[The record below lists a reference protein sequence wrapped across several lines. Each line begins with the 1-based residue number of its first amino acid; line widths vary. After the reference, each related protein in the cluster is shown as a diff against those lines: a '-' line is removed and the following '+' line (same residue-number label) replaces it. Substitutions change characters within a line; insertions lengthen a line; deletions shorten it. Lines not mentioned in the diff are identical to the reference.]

1 MYFWRVGNFLVYS
14 SAKVCRLVL
23 DNSACPG
30 NQRFKLKP
38 FRTVTPYTGYRSR
51 SVTISQ
57 LFFSEFCRLSFC
69 GRHEPYLCPQP
80 RVPLLIHLSNA
91 TQTPRFPSY
100 TTFFGMFLLCISL
113 GWTRIMTNAWDA
125 SISCFQ
131 PYAPIGAQRVLSGTA
146 GCCTIELPIKIWTL
160 LQNTWYNY
168 LLSEG
173 KCIGFSNTKDLLL
186 VCPSRQMPKQNLLCM
201 YMRNTVVCLFFSL
214 RILEVSD
221 LVAARASPTW
231 AQCCSFTYG

>member
-1 MYFWRVGNFLVYS
+1 MYSWRADNCLVYS
-14 SAKVCRLVL
+14 SAKVCRLAL
-23 DNSACPG
+23 DNSAFPG
-30 NQRFKLKP
+30 NQRFNLKS
-38 FRTVTPYTGYRSR
+38 FRTVTPYTGYRPL
-51 SVTISQ
+51 SVTISH
-57 LFFSEFCRLSFC
+57 FFPPEFCRLSFC

-100 TTFFGMFLLCISL
+100 PAFFGMFLLCISL

-160 LQNTWYNY
+160 LQNTWYND

-173 KCIGFSNTKDLLL
+173 KWIVFSNTKDLLL
-186 VCPSRQMPKQNLLCM
+186 VCFSRQMPKQNLLC
-201 YMRNTVVCLFFSL
+201 TCETLWCVCS
-214 RILEVSD
+214 
-221 LVAARASPTW
+221 SPCVFYRTPIW
-231 AQCCSFTYG
+231 

>member
-1 MYFWRVGNFLVYS
+1 MLNWNVFLEGRNCLVYS
-14 SAKVCRLVL
+14 SAKLCCLVP
-23 DNSACPG
+23 DNSVFPG
-30 NQRFKLKP
+30 NQRFSVQSSP
-38 FRTVTPYTGYRSR
+38 TVTPHTGYRPH

-57 LFFSEFCRLSFC
+57 FFSPGFCRLSFC

-100 TTFFGMFLLCISL
+100 PAFFGMFLLCISL

-146 GCCTIELPIKIWTL
+146 GCRTIELPIKIWTL
-160 LQNTWYNY
+160 FQNTCYND

-173 KCIGFSNTKDLLL
+173 KC
-186 VCPSRQMPKQNLLCM
+186 
-201 YMRNTVVCLFFSL
+201 RNRTCYVHAKHCGVFVLPPCVF
-214 RILEVSD
+214 
-221 LVAARASPTW
+221 
-231 AQCCSFTYG
+231 